1 MTSLPAGTEEH
12 WTATGVCF
20 RETPDAPE
28 LWTSERRPAQPVWT
42 YLQQMCQRCPVRTRC
57 AAEAVAAEQ
66 QSGIYAGVFVP
77 ERRKSK
83 GWSAAMDQLRE
94 IAAESA
100 GAASPRPGK
109 GCRRE

>member
-1 MTSLPAGTEEH
+1 MTLPPADMAERWGAE
-12 WTATGVCF
+12 AVCY

-28 LWTSERRPAQPVWT
+28 LWTPERRPAQPVWT
-42 YLQQMCQRCPVRTRC
+42 HLQQMCQRCPVRRRC
-57 AAEAVAAEQ
+57 AAEAVATEQ

-83 GWSAAMDQLRE
+83 TWAAAMKQLRG

-100 GAASPRPGK
+100 VAGQSCPEVGIPA
-109 GCRRE
+109 